1 MQNKFHIFFFYLLSN
16 LAYAKCDLGS
26 ESLNK
31 FFDSKL
37 SLSSDFIQSF
47 VNDDKDPIEGS
58 IILQRPNNLK
68 ITLKSP
74 MNSEILIDEN
84 FIFQTD
90 FDLDQTVRYD
100 RIQMIDQ
107 IPAAILL
114 LSSERVCKSFQVDT
128 CSNEKCLLINKNI
141 KLELVFFDEI
151 LKYLSFYS
159 PNFGE
164 SKINFENLSIMQK
177 INDSAFSY
185 NQQVTDLL
193 IFDRN
198 DCPRSFKKQSRRSKS

>member
-74 MNSEILIDEN
+74 MNSEILIDKN

-100 RIQMIDQ
+100 RNQMIDQ

-114 LSSERVCKSFQVDT
+114 LSSERVCKSFQIDT

-141 KLELVFFDEI
+141 KLELVFFDKI
-151 LKYLSFYS
+151 LKSLSFYS
-159 PNFGE
+159 PNFDE

-198 DCPRSFKKQSRRSKS
+198 D

>member
-58 IILQRPNNLK
+58 MLLQRPNNLK

-74 MNSEILIDEN
+74 MNSEILIDKN

-100 RIQMIDQ
+100 RNQMIDQ

-114 LSSERVCKSFQVDT
+114 LSSERVCKSFQIDT
-128 CSNEKCLLINKNI
+128 CSNEKCLLINKNN

-151 LKYLSFYS
+151 LKSLSFYS
-159 PNFGE
+159 PNFDE
-164 SKINFENLSIMQK
+164 TKINFENLSIMQK

-198 DCPRSFKKQSRRSKS
+198 D

>member
-47 VNDDKDPIEGS
+47 VNEDKDPIKGS
-58 IILQRPNNLK
+58 ILLQRPNNLK

-74 MNSEILIDEN
+74 MNSEILIDKN

-100 RIQMIDQ
+100 RNQMIDQ

-114 LSSERVCKSFQVDT
+114 LSSERVCKSFQIDT
-128 CSNEKCLLINKNI
+128 CSNEKCLLVNKNI
-141 KLELVFFDEI
+141 KLELAFFDEI

-198 DCPRSFKKQSRRSKS
+198 D

>member
-74 MNSEILIDEN
+74 MNSEILIDKN
-84 FIFQTD
+84 FVFQTD

-100 RIQMIDQ
+100 RNQMIDQ

-114 LSSERVCKSFQVDT
+114 LSSERVCKSFQIDT

-151 LKYLSFYS
+151 LKSLSFYS

-198 DCPRSFKKQSRRSKS
+198 D

>member
-31 FFDSKL
+31 FFDSKF

-100 RIQMIDQ
+100 RNQMIDQ

-114 LSSERVCKSFQVDT
+114 LSSERVCKSFQIDT

-198 DCPRSFKKQSRRSKS
+198 D

>member
-1 MQNKFHIFFFYLLSN
+1 MQNKFHIIFFYLLSN

-31 FFDSKL
+31 FFDSKF

-47 VNDDKDPIEGS
+47 VNNDKAPIEGS
-58 IILQRPNNLK
+58 ILLQRPNSLK

-74 MNSEILIDEN
+74 MNSEILINKDY
-84 FIFQTD
+84 IFQTD

-100 RIQMIDQ
+100 RNQMIDQ

-114 LSSERVCKSFQVDT
+114 LSSERVCKSFQIDT
-128 CSNEKCLLINKNI
+128 CSNEKCLLINKNN

-151 LKYLSFYS
+151 LKSLSFYS
-159 PNFGE
+159 PNFNE

-198 DCPRSFKKQSRRSKS
+198 D

>member
-47 VNDDKDPIEGS
+47 VNNDKAPIEGS
-58 IILQRPNNLK
+58 ILLQRPNSLK

-74 MNSEILIDEN
+74 MNSEILINKDY
-84 FIFQTD
+84 IFQTD

-100 RIQMIDQ
+100 RNQMIDQ

-114 LSSERVCKSFQVDT
+114 LSSERVCKSFQIDT
-128 CSNEKCLLINKNI
+128 CSNEKCLLINKNN

-151 LKYLSFYS
+151 LKSLSFYS
-159 PNFGE
+159 PNFDE

-198 DCPRSFKKQSRRSKS
+198 D

>member
-31 FFDSKL
+31 FFDSKF

-100 RIQMIDQ
+100 RNQMIDQ

-114 LSSERVCKSFQVDT
+114 LSSERICKSFQIDT
-128 CSNEKCLLINKNI
+128 CSNEKCLLINKNN

-151 LKYLSFYS
+151 LKSLSFYS
-159 PNFGE
+159 PNFDE
-164 SKINFENLSIMQK
+164 SKIIFENLSIMRK

-198 DCPRSFKKQSRRSKS
+198 D

>member
-31 FFDSKL
+31 FFDSNL

-58 IILQRPNNLK
+58 ILLQRPNNLK

-74 MNSEILIDEN
+74 MNSEILIDKN
-84 FIFQTD
+84 FVFQTD

-100 RIQMIDQ
+100 RNQMIDQ

-114 LSSERVCKSFQVDT
+114 LSSERVCKSFQIDT
-128 CSNEKCLLINKNI
+128 CSNEKCLLINKNN

-151 LKYLSFYS
+151 LKSLSFYS
-159 PNFGE
+159 PNFDE

-198 DCPRSFKKQSRRSKS
+198 D

>member
-58 IILQRPNNLK
+58 ILLQRPNNLK

-100 RIQMIDQ
+100 RNQMIDQ

-114 LSSERVCKSFQVDT
+114 LSSERVCKSFQIDT

-151 LKYLSFYS
+151 LKSLSFYS

-198 DCPRSFKKQSRRSKS
+198 D

>member
-31 FFDSKL
+31 FFDSKF

-47 VNDDKDPIEGS
+47 VNNDKAPIEGS
-58 IILQRPNNLK
+58 ILLQRPNSLK

-74 MNSEILIDEN
+74 MNSEILINKDY
-84 FIFQTD
+84 IFQTD

-100 RIQMIDQ
+100 RNQMIDQ

-114 LSSERVCKSFQVDT
+114 LSSERVCKSFQIDT
-128 CSNEKCLLINKNI
+128 CSNEKCLLINKNN

-151 LKYLSFYS
+151 LKSLSFYS
-159 PNFGE
+159 PNFNE

-185 NQQVTDLL
+185 NQQVTDL
-193 IFDRN
+193 
-198 DCPRSFKKQSRRSKS
+198 

>member
-31 FFDSKL
+31 FFDSKF

-47 VNDDKDPIEGS
+47 VNNDKAPIEGS
-58 IILQRPNNLK
+58 ILLQRPNNLK

-74 MNSEILIDEN
+74 MNSEILINKDY
-84 FIFQTD
+84 IFQTD

-100 RIQMIDQ
+100 RNQMIDQ

-114 LSSERVCKSFQVDT
+114 LSSERVCKSFQIDT
-128 CSNEKCLLINKNI
+128 CSNEKCLLINKNN

-151 LKYLSFYS
+151 LKSLSFYS
-159 PNFGE
+159 PNFNE

-185 NQQVTDLL
+185 SQQVNDLL

-198 DCPRSFKKQSRRSKS
+198 D

>member
-31 FFDSKL
+31 FFDSKF

-47 VNDDKDPIEGS
+47 VNNDKAPIEGS
-58 IILQRPNNLK
+58 ILLQRPNSLK

-74 MNSEILIDEN
+74 MNSEILINKDY
-84 FIFQTD
+84 IFQTD

-100 RIQMIDQ
+100 RNQMIDQ

-114 LSSERVCKSFQVDT
+114 LSSERVCKSFQIDT
-128 CSNEKCLLINKNI
+128 CSNEKCLLINKNN
-141 KLELVFFDEI
+141 KLELVFFDET
-151 LKYLSFYS
+151 LKSLSFYS
-159 PNFGE
+159 PNFNE

-198 DCPRSFKKQSRRSKS
+198 D

>member
-74 MNSEILIDEN
+74 MNSEILIDKN

-100 RIQMIDQ
+100 RNQMIDQ

-114 LSSERVCKSFQVDT
+114 LSSERVCKSFQIDT
-128 CSNEKCLLINKNI
+128 CSNEKCLLINKNN

-151 LKYLSFYS
+151 LKSLSFYS
-159 PNFGE
+159 PNFDE

-198 DCPRSFKKQSRRSKS
+198 D

>member
-100 RIQMIDQ
+100 RNQMIDQ

-114 LSSERVCKSFQVDT
+114 FSSKRVCKSFQIDT
-128 CSNEKCLLINKNI
+128 CSNEKCLLINKNN

-151 LKYLSFYS
+151 LKSLSFYS

-198 DCPRSFKKQSRRSKS
+198 D

>member
-100 RIQMIDQ
+100 RNQMIDQ

-114 LSSERVCKSFQVDT
+114 LSSERVCKSFQIDT
-128 CSNEKCLLINKNI
+128 CSNEKCLLINKNN

-151 LKYLSFYS
+151 LKSLSFYS
-159 PNFGE
+159 PNFNE

-198 DCPRSFKKQSRRSKS
+198 D

>member
-1 MQNKFHIFFFYLLSN
+1 MQNKFHILFFYLLSN

-100 RIQMIDQ
+100 RNQMIDQ

-198 DCPRSFKKQSRRSKS
+198 D

>member
-58 IILQRPNNLK
+58 ILLQRPNNLK

-74 MNSEILIDEN
+74 MNSEILIDKN

-100 RIQMIDQ
+100 RNQMIDQ

-114 LSSERVCKSFQVDT
+114 LSSERVCKSFQIDT
-128 CSNEKCLLINKNI
+128 CSNEKCLLINKNN
-141 KLELVFFDEI
+141 KLELVFFDEM
-151 LKYLSFYS
+151 LKSLSFYS
-159 PNFGE
+159 PNFDE

-198 DCPRSFKKQSRRSKS
+198 D

>member
-58 IILQRPNNLK
+58 ILLQRPNNLK

-74 MNSEILIDEN
+74 TNSEILIDKN

-100 RIQMIDQ
+100 RNQMIDQ

-114 LSSERVCKSFQVDT
+114 LSSERVCKSFQIDT
-128 CSNEKCLLINKNI
+128 CSNEKCLLINKNN

-151 LKYLSFYS
+151 LKSLSFYS

-198 DCPRSFKKQSRRSKS
+198 D

>member
-26 ESLNK
+26 ESLKK

-58 IILQRPNNLK
+58 ILLQRPNNLK

-74 MNSEILIDEN
+74 MNSEILINKDY
-84 FIFQTD
+84 IFQTD

-100 RIQMIDQ
+100 RNQMIDQ

-114 LSSERVCKSFQVDT
+114 LSSERVCKSFQIDT
-128 CSNEKCLLINKNI
+128 CSNEKCLLINKNN

-151 LKYLSFYS
+151 LKSLSFYS
-159 PNFGE
+159 PNFNE

-177 INDSAFSY
+177 INHSAFSY

-198 DCPRSFKKQSRRSKS
+198 D

>member
-58 IILQRPNNLK
+58 ILLQRPNNLK

-74 MNSEILIDEN
+74 MNSEILIDKN

-100 RIQMIDQ
+100 RNQMIDQ

-114 LSSERVCKSFQVDT
+114 LSSERVCKSFQIDT
-128 CSNEKCLLINKNI
+128 CSNEKCLLINKNN
-141 KLELVFFDEI
+141 KLELVFFNEI
-151 LKYLSFYS
+151 LKSLSFYS

-198 DCPRSFKKQSRRSKS
+198 D

>member
-26 ESLNK
+26 ESLKK

-58 IILQRPNNLK
+58 ILLQRPNNLK

-74 MNSEILIDEN
+74 MNSEILINKDY
-84 FIFQTD
+84 IFQTD

-100 RIQMIDQ
+100 RNQMIDQ

-114 LSSERVCKSFQVDT
+114 LSSERVCKSFQIDT
-128 CSNEKCLLINKNI
+128 CSNEKCLLINKNN

-151 LKYLSFYS
+151 LKSLSFYS
-159 PNFGE
+159 PNFDE

-198 DCPRSFKKQSRRSKS
+198 D

>member
-74 MNSEILIDEN
+74 MNSEILINKDY
-84 FIFQTD
+84 IFQTD

-100 RIQMIDQ
+100 RNQMIDQ
-107 IPAAILL
+107 IPAAFLL
-114 LSSERVCKSFQVDT
+114 LSSERVCKSFQIDT

-151 LKYLSFYS
+151 LKSLSFYS

>member
-58 IILQRPNNLK
+58 ILLQRPNNLK

-74 MNSEILIDEN
+74 MNSEILINKDY
-84 FIFQTD
+84 IFQTD

-100 RIQMIDQ
+100 RNQMIDQ

-114 LSSERVCKSFQVDT
+114 LSSERVCKSFQIDT
-128 CSNEKCLLINKNI
+128 CSNEKCLLINKNN

-151 LKYLSFYS
+151 LKSLSFYS
-159 PNFGE
+159 PNFDE

-198 DCPRSFKKQSRRSKS
+198 D

>member
-47 VNDDKDPIEGS
+47 VNDDKDLIEGS

-68 ITLKSP
+68 ISLKSP

-100 RIQMIDQ
+100 RNQMIDQ

-114 LSSERVCKSFQVDT
+114 LSSERVCKSFQIDT

-151 LKYLSFYS
+151 LKSLSFYS

-198 DCPRSFKKQSRRSKS
+198 D

>member
-58 IILQRPNNLK
+58 ILLQRPNNLK

-74 MNSEILIDEN
+74 MNSEILIDKN

-100 RIQMIDQ
+100 RNQMIDQ

-114 LSSERVCKSFQVDT
+114 LSSERVCKSFQIDT
-128 CSNEKCLLINKNI
+128 CSNEKCLLINKNN

-151 LKYLSFYS
+151 LKSLSFYS
-159 PNFGE
+159 PNFDE
-164 SKINFENLSIMQK
+164 SKIIFENLSIMRK

-198 DCPRSFKKQSRRSKS
+198 D

>member
-31 FFDSKL
+31 FFDSKF

-47 VNDDKDPIEGS
+47 VNNDKAPIEGS
-58 IILQRPNNLK
+58 ILLQRPNSLK

-74 MNSEILIDEN
+74 MNSEILINKDY
-84 FIFQTD
+84 IFQTD

-100 RIQMIDQ
+100 RNQMIDQ

-114 LSSERVCKSFQVDT
+114 LSSERVCKSFQIDT
-128 CSNEKCLLINKNI
+128 CSNEKCLLINKNN

-151 LKYLSFYS
+151 LKSLSFYS
-159 PNFGE
+159 PNFNE

-185 NQQVTDLL
+185 NQQVTDLI

-198 DCPRSFKKQSRRSKS
+198 D

>member
-31 FFDSKL
+31 FFDSKF

-74 MNSEILIDEN
+74 MNSEILIDKN

-100 RIQMIDQ
+100 RNQMIDQ

-114 LSSERVCKSFQVDT
+114 LSSERVCKSFQIDT
-128 CSNEKCLLINKNI
+128 CSNEKCLLINKNN

-151 LKYLSFYS
+151 LKSLSFYS
-159 PNFGE
+159 PNFNE

-198 DCPRSFKKQSRRSKS
+198 D

>member
-1 MQNKFHIFFFYLLSN
+1 MQNKFYIFFFYLLSN

-100 RIQMIDQ
+100 RNQMIDQ

-114 LSSERVCKSFQVDT
+114 LSSERVCKSFQIDT
-128 CSNEKCLLINKNI
+128 CSNEKCLLINKNN

-151 LKYLSFYS
+151 LKSLSFYS
-159 PNFGE
+159 PNFDE

-198 DCPRSFKKQSRRSKS
+198 D

>member
-58 IILQRPNNLK
+58 ILLQRPNNLK

-100 RIQMIDQ
+100 RNQMIDQ

-114 LSSERVCKSFQVDT
+114 LSSERVCKSFQIDT
-128 CSNEKCLLINKNI
+128 CSNEKCLLINKNN

-151 LKYLSFYS
+151 LKSLSFYS

-198 DCPRSFKKQSRRSKS
+198 D